1 MEREDDMR
9 KYLTLILSLLALMC
23 ALCVSA
29 QAEAPETEQA
39 AGKLYIKTID
49 EIDISEARRLA
60 EAQNAQSSVNTED
73 WEAAK
78 RTLKQG
84 IQEMQDDINVSR
96 YAISEGSFLQLYLE
110 VAYENPD
117 LFYAK
122 TGYRYS
128 YINSSGG
135 AIIQAVSPCYTID
148 GSDREYWLT
157 DEDKQEIRRQQAI
170 LEQKLLEIMQEV
182 RSDWSDLTKAMY
194 LHDYIAVHCEYDS
207 TLTFRDAYRMLI
219 NGTGVCQGYTMAYR
233 LLLNRAGVTSS
244 WVQSDSLNHVW
255 SLVQL
260 DGAWYHIDVTWDDPT
275 WFAKSGRKYF
285 CVSDEKMRT
294 DELGHLRTDDWVYG
308 TDVQADSKKY
318 DNYYWRDLDSPIVAV
333 GENLYYL
340 DGNQIME
347 TNDPEYQGTAKK
359 TIYGQWRGW
368 GCYSGLSS
376 YNGRLVYNTMD
387 KIYSYDP
394 ETEQEQVL
402 YALTDEE
409 KQIGD
414 IYGSVVNGNLL
425 QYVLLQ
431 RPSRPETIYSVPISP
446 YITVTEGGYAFY
458 LKDGTLHLKRSGTET
473 GSVIAAWYD
482 GSGKLLGMRILN
494 QQELDILVPSAAKTV
509 KIFAAAKGSYMP
521 LCKAIELRAG

>member
-39 AGKLYIKTID
+39 VGKLYIETVD

-60 EAQNAQSSVNTED
+60 EAQSTQSPVNTEN

-96 YAISEGSFLQLYLE
+96 YAIPIESIKELYLE

-122 TGYRYS
+122 TGYICSYS
-128 YINSSGG
+128 DSSGEKIAW
-135 AIIQAVSPCYTID
+135 AISPCYTTD
-148 GSDREYWLT
+148 GSDERDQLT

-194 LHDYIAVHCEYDS
+194 LHDYIAIHCTYDYDYKYY
-207 TLTFRDAYRMLI
+207 DAYRMLI

-244 WVQSDSLNHVW
+244 WVQSDSLRHVW

-260 DGAWYHIDVTWDDPT
+260 DGAWYHVDVTWDDST

-285 CVSDEKMRT
+285 CISEEKMKSA
-294 DELGHLRTDDWVYG
+294 ELRHLEKDDWVYG
-308 TDVQADSKKY
+308 TDVQADSK
-318 DNYYWRDLDSPIVAV
+318 NTITIIGAISIVRLWQL
-333 GENLYYL
+333 EKTC
-340 DGNQIME
+340 IIWME
-347 TNDPEYQGTAKK
+347 TKSWRRMTRNIREPRKKRFMGSGVDGAAIQDCRVTTA
-359 TIYGQWRGW
+359 GW
-368 GCYSGLSS
+368 S
-376 YNGRLVYNTMD
+376 
-387 KIYSYDP
+387 
-394 ETEQEQVL
+394 
-402 YALTDEE
+402 
-409 KQIGD
+409 
-414 IYGSVVNGNLL
+414 
-425 QYVLLQ
+425 
-431 RPSRPETIYSVPISP
+431 
-446 YITVTEGGYAFY
+446 ITRWTRFTAMIR
-458 LKDGTLHLKRSGTET
+458 KRSRNRCF
-473 GSVIAAWYD
+473 I
-482 GSGKLLGMRILN
+482 R
-494 QQELDILVPSAAKTV
+494 
-509 KIFAAAKGSYMP
+509 
-521 LCKAIELRAG
+521 LRTKRNK